1 MKKIIGLFCALAV
14 ITTFFGCAASE
25 EKADPNAVTI
35 GIRCDCEDI
44 YQVYYSTYI
53 GDKSYGIGSV
63 ADLDHNKMTANR
75 VYETKLTKEYFEN
88 GDVSKLVMDFSP
100 YGKDDTHEQGTTNK
114 VEINAEYGKS
124 YVIVI
129 TGDKEQGFS
138 AALEHSEVVD

>member
-1 MKKIIGLFCALAV
+1 MKKFIGLFCALAM
-14 ITTFFGCAASE
+14 ITTLFGCAGGE
-25 EKADPNAVTI
+25 EKPNPNAVTI

-53 GDKSYGIGSV
+53 GDKSYGMGAV
-63 ADLDHNKMTANR
+63 ADQDHNKLTADR
-75 VYETKLTKEYFEN
+75 VYETVLTKDYFDG

-100 YGKDDTHEQGTTNK
+100 YGENDTHEQGTTNK

-129 TGDKEQGFS
+129 NGDKEHGFT
-138 AALEHSEVVD
+138 AALEHSEVVK